1 MYNIYVY
8 KLQNGRDTF
17 LLSAY
22 QECEF
27 LYQEI
32 VKTNPI
38 LELNHIE
45 YDVLPWQIDALVHK
59 YMHEYGL
66 ENIRGG
72 RYNRLHLSD
81 AEKQEISDAIKFFAY
96 EVEEQQA
103 RVEKYAQYV
112 STDIDANECMKHIRE
127 YEELETR
134 RKLFQIDRSIIDELE
149 WLINII
155 TKNPLDKFFLHSSR
169 YYKLMYNLSIVYQQF
184 HRVVEE
190 AEDLSNQIHKLYNHC
205 AICPLIYDRPYTF
218 FDGRVIPSERK
229 HTKYTWETDKSL
241 ECVIK
246 MFELSIYYLINR
258 EDEVIFDLG
267 LIDLQENKDKLFIAQ
282 STKTCILDP
291 MMPLY

>member
-1 MYNIYVY
+1 
-8 KLQNGRDTF
+8 
-17 LLSAY
+17 
-22 QECEF
+22 
-27 LYQEI
+27 
-32 VKTNPI
+32 

-45 YDVLPWQIDALVHK
+45 YDVLPWQIDGLVHK

-72 RYNRLHLSD
+72 RYNRVKLSET
-81 AEKQEISDAIKFFAY
+81 EKQEISDAIKFFAY
-96 EVEEQQA
+96 EVEEQQT

-112 STDIDANECMKHIRE
+112 STDIDANECINNIRE

-134 RKLFQIDRSIIDELE
+134 RLLFKIDRSIIDELE
-149 WLINII
+149 WLIDIV
-155 TKNPLDKFFLHSSR
+155 TKHPLDKFFLHSSR
-169 YYKLMYNLSIVYQQF
+169 YYKLMHNLSIVYQQF

-218 FDGRVIPSERK
+218 FDGRVIPSERE
-229 HTKYTWETDKSL
+229 HTGYASETDKSL

-267 LIDLQENKDKLFIAQ
+267 LINLQENKDKLFIAQ
-282 STKTCILDP
+282 STKTYILDP
-291 MMPLY
+291 MMPVY

>member
-8 KLQNGRDTF
+8 KLQKGRETF

-32 VKTNPI
+32 VKANPL

-59 YMHEYGL
+59 YMHTYGL
-66 ENIRGG
+66 ENVRGG
-72 RYNRLHLSD
+72 RYNRVHLSD
-81 AEKQEISDAIKFFAY
+81 SEKQEISDAIKFFAY
-96 EVEEQQA
+96 GLEEQQA
-103 RVEKYAQYV
+103 RVGKYAEYV
-112 STDIDANECMKHIRE
+112 STYIDENECMKRIRQ

-134 RKLFQIDRSIIDELE
+134 RLLFKIDRFIINEFE
-149 WLINII
+149 WLIDIV
-155 TKNPLDKFFLHSSR
+155 TKHPLEKFFLHSGR
-169 YYKLMYNLSIVYQQF
+169 YYKLMHNLSIVNQQF

-190 AEDLSNQIHKLYNHC
+190 AEELSNQIHKLYNHC
-205 AICPLIYDRPYTF
+205 ANCPLIYDRPYTF
-218 FDGRVIPSERK
+218 FDGRVIPSERE
-229 HTKYTWETDKSL
+229 HTRYRSETDKSL
-241 ECVIK
+241 ECVVK

-258 EDEVIFDLG
+258 EDEVLFELG
-267 LIDLQENKDKLFIAQ
+267 LINLQENKDKLFIAQ

-291 MMPLY
+291 MMPVY